1 MKAQNDQDYS
11 FYISAEYNFDERI
24 WRSWRFE
31 IESGWW
37 KDSET
42 NDYKYPILYDHMFFY
57 NNFVKQANITGDLK
71 ELNMSQFI
79 VRLRGSVL
87 FYQFLPV

>member
-1 MKAQNDQDYS
+1 MQAQNDQDYS

-24 WRSWRFE
+24 WRSWWFE

-42 NDYKYPILYDHMFFY
+42 IDYKYPILNDHMFFY
-57 NNFVKQANITGDLK
+57 NKLINNNFFKQANITGDLK
-71 ELNMSQFI
+71 ELKMS
-79 VRLRGSVL
+79 
-87 FYQFLPV
+87 